1 MAEGQSKEA
10 HLGLTIVGVGL
21 IALHLVLTWRLLKHS
36 DQLILALLFWGAIA
50 ILLWRRRESL
60 VLESDRGASLLG
72 LALVTVLICKSLS
85 LFWFESTFVRVFPG
99 LAALSWALLASGC
112 RLGQYKQEF
121 CIVLTLMLPQG
132 LLAQLLHQQVGSY
145 VQVLVAQIATFLL
158 HYGGVDVVRRG
169 IEVVLGQKAVAVE
182 YGCTGMPMLIL
193 LLQLSIVLLMVF
205 PASTLRQILLVVIAT
220 LITVSLS
227 SIRVGIM
234 ALVVNNPVTFDYW
247 HGAQGSQVFT
257 TLAIGLF
264 ILSHHTFVEE
274 S

>member
-1 MAEGQSKEA
+1 MADAQSREA
-10 HLGLTIVGVGL
+10 HLGLGIVGVGF
-21 IALHLVLTWRLLKHS
+21 IALHLVLTWRLLQHS

-50 ILLWRRRESL
+50 TLLWRRRGSL
-60 VLESDRGASLLG
+60 VLESDRGASFLG
-72 LALVTVLICKSLS
+72 LALVTVLLCKSLS
-85 LFWFESTFVRVFPG
+85 LFWFESAFVRIFPG
-99 LAALSWALLASGC
+99 LAALSWALLASGF

-132 LLAQLLHQQVGSY
+132 LLAQFLHQQVGSY
-145 VQVLVAQIATFLL
+145 VQVLIAQTAAFLL
-158 HYGGVDVVRRG
+158 HYGGVNVVRRG

-193 LLQLSIVLLMVF
+193 LLQLSIVLLIVF
-205 PASTLRQILLVVIAT
+205 PAPTLKQILLAVMAT

-234 ALVVNNPVTFDYW
+234 ALVVNNPATFDYW
-247 HGAQGSQVFT
+247 HGAQGSQIFT
-257 TLAIGLF
+257 TLSIGLF
-264 ILSHHTFVEE
+264 IFSHHMFIEE